1 MRAGARQPML
11 AIPLDESAA
20 VGGERAADLASPYGS
35 YPKNI
40 LGRSEGVS
48 LSLQRYEQ
56 ECDIVLGD
64 PDAHV
69 IAVELDMNETSSNGL
84 ITIVPR
90 GASIFLRVGPVA
102 NMVCIRVTSAALS
115 QVVSAHHE
123 STGQRVE
130 PVACERRQEPIVSAL
145 AASIWSAS
153 GDSTE
158 FGQLEQQA
166 ALGAIIARVARLHAT
181 TTATILRHKGGLSA
195 RQLRLLIDHI
205 NEHLGEPVTLRELA
219 DLAKISQSHLCQA
232 FRQSTGSTPH
242 QYHIARRID
251 RARLLLAETD
261 LPIADIALI
270 VGYGD
275 QSQFGVA
282 FRKSVGVSPLAYRRH
297 PVEATKADAAKPQA
311 LRPAIVG

>member
-1 MRAGARQPML
+1 
-11 AIPLDESAA
+11 
-20 VGGERAADLASPYGS
+20 
-35 YPKNI
+35 
-40 LGRSEGVS
+40 VS
-48 LSLQRYEQ
+48 
-56 ECDIVLGD
+56 
-64 PDAHV
+64 
-69 IAVELDMNETSSNGL
+69 
-84 ITIVPR
+84 
-90 GASIFLRVGPVA
+90 
-102 NMVCIRVTSAALS
+102 SAALS
-115 QVVSAHHE
+115 RVVGGQHE
-123 STGQRVE
+123 ATGQRVE
-130 PVACERRQEPIVSAL
+130 PVACERRQEPIISAL

-181 TTATILRHKGGLSA
+181 TTATVLRHKGGLSA

-205 NEHLGEPVTLRELA
+205 NEHLGEPVTLSELA
-219 DLAKISQSHLCQA
+219 KLAKISQSHLCQA

-251 RARLLLAETD
+251 RARALLAETD

-297 PVEATKADAAKPQA
+297 PHPAEAADIAQPTKPQA
-311 LRPAIVG
+311 PRPALA

>member
-1 MRAGARQPML
+1 MRAGARQQML
-11 AIPLDESAA
+11 AIPLEEPAAA
-20 VGGERAADLASPYGS
+20 VGERPVDLASQYGS
-35 YPKNI
+35 YPKNV

-69 IAVELDMNETSSNGL
+69 IAVELDINENSSNGL

-90 GASIFLRVGPVA
+90 GASVFLRVGPVA
-102 NMVCIRVTSAALS
+102 NIVCIRVTSAALS
-115 QVVSAHHE
+115 QVVSGHHE
-123 STGQRVE
+123 TAGQRVE
-130 PVACERRQEPIVSAL
+130 PVACERRPEPIVSAL

-251 RARLLLAETD
+251 RARLLLSETD

-282 FRKSVGVSPLAYRRH
+282 FRKSVGVSPLAYRRN
-297 PVEATKADAAKPQA
+297 PVEVKNAEAPARL
-311 LRPAIVG
+311 LRPATVG

>member
-1 MRAGARQPML
+1 LVKTVP
-11 AIPLDESAA
+11 
-20 VGGERAADLASPYGS
+20 
-35 YPKNI
+35 
-40 LGRSEGVS
+40 GRNEGVS
-48 LSLQRYEQ
+48 LSLQHYEQ

-64 PDAHV
+64 PDAHI
-69 IAVELDMNETSSNGL
+69 IAVELGEKDGSSTGL
-84 ITIVPR
+84 ITIVPER
-90 GASIFLRVGPVA
+90 ASVFIRVGPDSKVIS
-102 NMVCIRVTSAALS
+102 IRVTDAALS
-115 QVVSAHHE
+115 QVVGGHGE
-123 STGQRVE
+123 SSGQRIE
-130 PVACERRQEPIVSAL
+130 PVACERQQEPIISAL

-153 GDSTE
+153 DDSSE

-166 ALGAIIARVARLHAT
+166 ALSAIIARVARLHAT
-181 TTATILRHKGGLSA
+181 TSATVYRHKGGLSA

-205 NEHLGEPVTLRELA
+205 NEHMGEPVTLEELA
-219 DLAKISQSHLCQA
+219 NLAKISQSHLCQA

-282 FRKSVGVSPLAYRRH
+282 FRKSVGISPLAYRRN
-297 PVEATKADAAKPQA
+297 PVHVRGDAPPSAMVTR
-311 LRPAIVG
+311 RPAIAN